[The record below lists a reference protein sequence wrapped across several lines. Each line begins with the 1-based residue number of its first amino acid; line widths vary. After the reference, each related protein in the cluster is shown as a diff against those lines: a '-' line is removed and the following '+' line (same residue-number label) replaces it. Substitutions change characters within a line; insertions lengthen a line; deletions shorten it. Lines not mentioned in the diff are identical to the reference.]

1 MSVMLSACCSSIV
14 LAVMTCVLRGWL
26 RRPRPLRSD
35 ARLADQHARLGLVAT
50 GSHDN
55 VVDDNQSFL
64 APGMTARPVPSIA
77 AWIACRA
84 FLAPC
89 TGRDMIPDGIGI
101 EIDRF
106 AGLRGDRPKRIAQ
119 WHGRQIDIIVP
130 HGPGQGR
137 RRRGKAGRHENPKTC
152 CPQQNTRMCSH
163 T

>member
-1 MSVMLSACCSSIV
+1 LRTSTLVSS
-14 LAVMTCVLRGWL
+14 
-26 RRPRPLRSD
+26 
-35 ARLADQHARLGLVAT
+35 LVAT

-55 VVDDNQSFL
+55 VVDDNQSFPDAGNDSQASAL
-64 APGMTARPVPSIA
+64 YRRLDRMPGV
-77 AWIACRA
+77 
-84 FLAPC
+84 FAPC

-130 HGPGQGR
+130 HGPGQSR